1 MPRVDETELRRWRA
15 LPASQLI
22 SRMAIHAKPD
32 PSFVPIKGKATE
44 RWHANIDG
52 REYAFIADGP
62 KFFDSRANA
71 PICAERPQPSV
82 HGILNS
88 FAHMKSTNTLSFGDN
103 WRLDGHRIENCPGAI

>member
-62 KFFDSRANA
+62 KFFDSRANRGGGGA
-71 PICAERPQPSV
+71 VDLVMYVQRVDFRSAIDFLR
-82 HGILNS
+82 
-88 FAHMKSTNTLSFGDN
+88 
-103 WRLDGHRIENCPGAI
+103 RLDV